1 MQCCEHLNR
10 ALVVDKKCAEEYNLP
25 KVEVIPY
32 PKVGGFLSSAYYK
45 FLDSPIIVEEIQAD
59 AGLDIGDTFIG
70 MHLKRVAVPIRLS
83 IKKIGSAHLTSAK
96 VRPKLIG
103 GEQAKYK

>member
-1 MQCCEHLNR
+1 
-10 ALVVDKKCAEEYNLP
+10 
-25 KVEVIPY
+25 
-32 PKVGGFLSSAYYK
+32 
-45 FLDSPIIVEEIQAD
+45 
-59 AGLDIGDTFIG
+59 

-103 GEQAKYK
+103 GERAKYK